1 MAYSTTVDQLMN
13 KNYVVRKPTKIY
25 IRAVEDKKNVIGTAK
40 PGTSVG
46 VVQGWVG
53 GTRGE
58 DLWLQFLTSANQP
71 YYVKVDQGQA
81 DTQSM
86 VDQGVKTVAQQ
97 TAAENPDDK
106 SETMQLIEKTLK
118 YAGFGLLGFLIFKTL
133 VNKN

>member
-1 MAYSTTVDQLMN
+1 MAYSTTVDQLVG

-25 IRAVEDKKNVIGTAK
+25 VRAVENDKNVIGTAK
-40 PGTSVG
+40 ANANVG
-46 VVQGWVG
+46 VVQSWVG
-53 GTRGE
+53 GTMGQ

-71 YYVKVDQGQA
+71 YYVKVEQGQA
-81 DTQSM
+81 SAQSM
-86 VDQGVKTVAQQ
+86 VDQGVQTVAQQ

-106 SETMQLIEKTLK
+106 SETMKLIEKTLK